1 MNNKYNILYVGLG
14 LKTYKYYIIYMSK
27 TPEEI
32 KALTDIKKI
41 VIDFTRDILVTFPE
55 QKDSL
60 HPHLQ
65 TLINDV
71 SVSVSEANANTN
83 VSVSE
88 ANANVENTNV
98 SVSEANTNVDEAL
111 LYVYTHCKK
120 IYPERF
126 FDILYQNNEVFKTKI
141 EFLPGMDFSLLW
153 LDKDLSEKS
162 RETIWKYLQLLLFT
176 LVSTISDGSS
186 FGDTAKLF
194 EAIDENEFK
203 NKLEETISQMQ
214 NVFAASGEVDA
225 EGEEGDAE
233 GDAEQKPNINLND
246 LPDPK
251 DIHEHVTGMMNG
263 KLGNLAREI
272 AEETAADLNMD
283 LENAGSVNDVFKK
296 LFQNP
301 TKLMSLVKNVGN
313 KLDNKLK
320 SGDMKESELLQEAS
334 DIMQKMKSMP
344 GMGDL
349 QSMLAKMGMGHM
361 MPGGGGGGKVNT
373 NAMQANLDRNLK
385 AAKNKERLLA
395 KLEQK
400 KAVAATNSLH
410 SAGVDQSGR
419 QNLVFSKGE
428 EVERSM
434 KSSADNVKPTADNVK
449 PSADNVKPS
458 AKKKN
463 KKKKKT
469 NAVGANAVD
478 AVDANAVDA
487 VGANAV
493 DAVGTNTNV
502 VGTNVDGTESN

>member
-71 SVSVSEANANTN
+71 SISVSEANVSEANANAN

-88 ANANVENTNV
+88 ANA
-98 SVSEANTNVDEAL
+98 NVDEAL

-410 SAGVDQSGR
+410 STGVDQSGR

-428 EVERSM
+428 EVQRSM
-434 KSSADNVKPTADNVK
+434 K

-469 NAVGANAVD
+469 NA
-478 AVDANAVDA
+478 NAVDA
-487 VGANAV
+487 VGANANAV
-493 DAVGTNTNV
+493 GAVGTNANAV
-502 VGTNVDGTESN
+502 DANVDGTESN